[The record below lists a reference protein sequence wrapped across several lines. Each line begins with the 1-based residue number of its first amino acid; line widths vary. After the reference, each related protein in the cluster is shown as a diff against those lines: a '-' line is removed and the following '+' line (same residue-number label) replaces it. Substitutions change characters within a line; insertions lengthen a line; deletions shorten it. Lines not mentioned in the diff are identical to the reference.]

1 MITRPGQRPPN
12 SPETA
17 AARLKARPARPAGM
31 GETPGK
37 ARLPGLHPLLLGERR
52 DGFFYVPA
60 GYQANR
66 PAPLAIMLHGAV
78 GDGRHGLSPF
88 QPLADAA
95 GLLLLGPDARRQTWD
110 VIARSGYGPDVA
122 FIDRALAKIFSHY
135 AVDPAH
141 IAVAGFSDGASYA
154 LSLGLTNGDLFTHIA
169 AFSPGFMAPAGNE
182 GTPRVFISHGLHDNV
197 LPIDVCSRKIV
208 PQLASTGYDVT
219 YREFDG
225 PHSVPPE
232 IAREALGWFLKPS
245 LGST

>member
-17 AARLKARPARPAGM
+17 AARLKARPAGPAGI

-52 DGFFYVPA
+52 DGFLYVPA
-60 GYQANR
+60 GYQADR
-66 PAPLAIMLHGAV
+66 PAPLAIMLHGAG
-78 GDGRHGLSPF
+78 GDGQHGLAPF

-95 GLLLLGPDARRQTWD
+95 GLLLLAPDARRQTWD

-122 FIDRALAKIFSHY
+122 FIDRALAKTFSHY
-135 AVDPAH
+135 AVDPAR
-141 IAVAGFSDGASYA
+141 V
-154 LSLGLTNGDLFTHIA
+154 

-182 GTPRVFISHGLHDNV
+182 GTPRIFISHGQHDNV

-208 PQLASTGYDVT
+208 PQLQSTGYDVT

-225 PHSVPPE
+225 PHSVPPG
-232 IAREALGWFLKPS
+232 IAREALMWFLQP
-245 LGST
+245 GTAGVPPA